1 MSHDHSNQDPKHAD
15 NKQATEQK
23 STDQRAADAKHVDIK
38 TVEYKHSEHRHH
50 HAPATKS
57 KTPSIHTER
66 YFNRELSWLE
76 FNARVLD
83 EACLPS
89 TPLLERLKF
98 LSIFNNNLDEF
109 FMVRVAGLRKMVQE
123 DIKSSSDSPDELPGE
138 VILKQIRGRV
148 GELMDVCYKQLNQE
162 VLPSLSKEGIDIL
175 QIHQLAADQR
185 ELMATYFHD
194 NVLPVLTP
202 LAVDPAHPFPFLTN
216 MSQYLVVMF
225 KEVNYNAH
233 TTNPPI
239 GLVEIPSVLPR
250 LIPVVTKT
258 DRKQFVLLEELVRV
272 HIDRI
277 FLGYEMADTQPLR
290 VTRNLD
296 YTLLENEVV
305 DLLKSVQRELTNRE
319 HQEAVRVEIGGKLP
333 KSVLML
339 LKRELHVSMDEIF
352 ELDIPLQIP
361 GLMALYHLPL
371 PHLKDPAF
379 NPRLPMQMMSNEDMF
394 SLISREDILLHHP
407 YDSFYPVIE
416 FLQVA
421 AHDPNVLAIKQTL
434 YRSGG
439 DSPIIEALI
448 AAAEN
453 GKQVTAVV
461 ELKARFDEKNNI
473 SWARR
478 LERAGVN
485 VVFGFVGLKTHAKA
499 TLVVRREG
507 SKLGRYVHLSTG
519 NYNSNTAKLYTDVS
533 LFSARNDLTND
544 VGQIFNILTGFN
556 IFSGEAKLRRKHIT
570 PEMKTISIAPVT
582 LRPKLLEMIQRE
594 MSHKKAGHKAHIV
607 AKVNALTDK
616 ELIDALYEASQVGVD
631 IKLIVRGMCC
641 LRPGVKGLSD
651 NIKVTSIVDRFLEHS
666 RIYYFENN
674 GKHEVLLASADM
686 SPRNM
691 DRRVEVCFPLTSSE
705 TKEHVVNHILNTYLK
720 DNVKSWSLQQD
731 GSYTRKHPHQGHP
744 EIRSQQKFIELA
756 RDYGIKSIPYEMAIR
771 HNTVKEKGTRP
782 VAKAKKTSV
791 KDH

>member
-1 MSHDHSNQDPKHAD
+1 MDQENIATHVPAEV
-15 NKQATEQK
+15 ATEPQQVVA
-23 STDQRAADAKHVDIK
+23 SGPHLN
-38 TVEYKHSEHRHH
+38 HH
-50 HAPATKS
+50 ATKS
-57 KTPSIHTER
+57 NVPRIHTDR

-98 LSIFNNNLDEF
+98 LSIFYSNLDEF

-123 DIKSSSDSPDELPGE
+123 DIKSSSDSPDELAGE
-138 VILKQIRGRV
+138 VILSQIRVRV
-148 GELMDVCYKQLNQE
+148 VELMETVYKQLHHE
-162 VLPSLSKEGIDIL
+162 VLPGLAKEQVEIVPIQQLSPEQKDTIG
-175 QIHQLAADQR
+175 Q
-185 ELMATYFHD
+185 YFRD
-194 NVLPVLTP
+194 NVQPVLTP

-216 MSQYLVVMF
+216 ASQYLVVMF
-225 KEVNYNAH
+225 KEVNYSIPAA
-233 TTNPPI
+233 NPPI

-250 LIPVVTKT
+250 LIPIVSKG
-258 DRKQFVLLEELVRV
+258 DKKQFVLLEELVKV

-277 FLGYEMADTQPLR
+277 FLGYEMADSQPIR

-319 HQEAVRVEIGGKLP
+319 HQEAVRVEVGGKLP
-333 KSVLML
+333 KSVMAI
-339 LKRELHVSMDEIF
+339 LKRELHVSLEEIY
-352 ELDIPLQIP
+352 ECEAPLQIP
-361 GLMALYHLPL
+361 GLMALYQLPL

-379 NPRLPMQMMSNEDMF
+379 NPRLPMQMMTNEDMF
-394 SLISREDILLHHP
+394 SMISKEDILLHHP

-453 GKQVTAVV
+453 GKQVTVVV

-499 TLVVRREG
+499 TLVIRKEG
-507 SKLGRYVHLSTG
+507 QKLGRYVHLGTG
-519 NYNSNTAKLYTDVS
+519 NYNSNTAKLYTDLS
-533 LFSARNDLTND
+533 LFSARLDLVDD
-544 VGQIFNILTGFN
+544 VGQVFNILTGFN
-556 IFSGEAKLRRKHIT
+556 IFSGEIKLRRKHLR
-570 PEMKTISIAPVT
+570 PELKTIAIAPVT
-582 LRPKLLEMIQRE
+582 LRPKLIELIQRE
-594 MSHKKAGHKAHIV
+594 INHKKSGHKAQII
-607 AKVNALTDK
+607 AKVNALTDR
-616 ELIDALYEASQVGVD
+616 ELIDALYQASQAGVD
-631 IKLIVRGMCC
+631 VKLIVRGMCC
-641 LRPGVKGLSD
+641 LRPGVKGLSE
-651 NIKVTSIVDRFLEHS
+651 NIKVTSIIDRFLEHS

-674 GKHEVLLASADM
+674 GKHEVFMASADM

-691 DRRVEVCFPLTSSE
+691 DRRVEVCFPLASGE
-705 TKEHVVNHILNTYLK
+705 VKEQALNHILNTYLK
-720 DNVKSWSLQQD
+720 DNVKAWNLLPD
-731 GSYTRKHPHQGHP
+731 GSYTRKHPSPGQP
-744 EIRSQQKFIELA
+744 EVRAQQKFIELA

-771 HNTVKEKGTRP
+771 HNTVKEKGARP
-782 VAKAKKTSV
+782 LAKTKKAQI
-791 KDH
+791 KDP

>member
-1 MSHDHSNQDPKHAD
+1 MSDSNRVIPPNLAGPVQAASAHEHPVASAVPPQAS
-15 NKQATEQK
+15 QATTH
-23 STDQRAADAKHVDIK
+23 SHVA
-38 TVEYKHSEHRHH
+38 R
-50 HAPATKS
+50 
-57 KTPSIHTER
+57 IHTDR

-83 EACLPS
+83 EACLAT

-123 DIKSSSDSPDELPGE
+123 DIKSSSDSPDELAGE
-138 VILKQIRGRV
+138 IILKQIRDRV
-148 GELMDVCYKQLNQE
+148 CELMTICYKQLHEE
-162 VLPSLSKEGIDIL
+162 VLPGLAKENIEIVNYA
-175 QIHQLAADQR
+175 QLPQENRNQLTD
-185 ELMATYFHD
+185 YFRD
-194 NVLPVLTP
+194 NVQPVLTP

-216 MSQYLVVMF
+216 MSQYLVVLF
-225 KEVNYNAH
+225 KDIDYSAN

-239 GLVEIPSVLPR
+239 GLVEVPSVLPR
-250 LIPVVTKT
+250 LVPVTWKP
-258 DRKQFVLLEELVRV
+258 DRKQYILLEDLVRAN
-272 HIDRI
+272 INRI
-277 FLGYEMADTQPLR
+277 FLGYEMSDAQPIR

-333 KSVLML
+333 KSVMAI
-339 LKRELHVSMDEIF
+339 LKRELHVSLEEIY
-352 ELDIPLQIP
+352 ECDSPLQIP
-361 GLMALYHLPL
+361 GLMALYQLPM
-371 PHLKDPAF
+371 PQLKDPAF

-394 SLISREDILLHHP
+394 AMISREDILLHHP

-507 SKLGRYVHLSTG
+507 NKLGRYVHLSTG
-519 NYNSNTAKLYTDVS
+519 NYNSNTAKMYTDVS
-533 LFSARNDLTND
+533 LFSARRELVDD
-544 VGQIFNILTGFN
+544 VGQVFNILTGFN
-556 IFSGEAKLRRKHIT
+556 IFSGELKLKRRHIT
-570 PEMKTISIAPVT
+570 PEMKTVSIAPLT
-582 LRPKLLEMIQRE
+582 LRLKLIELVQRE
-594 MSHKKAGHKAHIV
+594 ITNKKAGLKAQIV

-616 ELIDALYEASQVGVD
+616 ELIDALYEASQAGVEV
-631 IKLIVRGMCC
+631 KLIVRGMCC
-641 LRPGVKGLSD
+641 LRPGVKGLSE
-651 NIKVTSIVDRFLEHS
+651 NIKVTSIIDRFLEHS
-666 RIYYFENN
+666 RIYFFDNN
-674 GKHEVLLASADM
+674 GKGEVYMASADM

-691 DRRVEVCFPLTSSE
+691 DRRIEVLIPLVASDV
-705 TKEHVVNHILNTYLK
+705 KEHIVNHILNTYLK
-720 DNVKSWSLQQD
+720 DNVKAWSLRPD
-731 GSYTRKHPHQGHP
+731 GSYERKHAGQGQP
-744 EIRSQQKFIELA
+744 EIRAQQKFIELA

-771 HNTVKEKGTRP
+771 HNTVKEKGARP
-782 VAKAKKTSV
+782 LAKARKTQV

>member
-1 MSHDHSNQDPKHAD
+1 MTSLPDTIVIANALTDSATHREATFSHVQRVH
-15 NKQATEQK
+15 
-23 STDQRAADAKHVDIK
+23 TD
-38 TVEYKHSEHRHH
+38 
-50 HAPATKS
+50 
-57 KTPSIHTER
+57 R

-83 EACLPS
+83 EATLAT

-98 LSIFNNNLDEF
+98 LSIFNGNLDEF

-138 VILKQIRGRV
+138 LILKQIRERV
-148 GELMDVCYKQLNQE
+148 RELTVICHHHLSHE
-162 VLPSLSKEGIDIL
+162 VLPGLARENVEIVHIN
-175 QIHQLAADQR
+175 QLPTEARQGLND
-185 ELMATYFHD
+185 YFRD

-216 MSQYLVVMF
+216 MAQYLVVLF
-225 KEVNYNAH
+225 KDVNYHAEV
-233 TTNPPI
+233 TNPPI

-250 LIPVVTKT
+250 LIPISWKP
-258 DRKQFVLLEELVRV
+258 DRKQFVLLEELVRTN
-272 HIDRI
+272 IGKI
-277 FLGYEMADTQPLR
+277 FLGFELAEAHPIR

-333 KSVLML
+333 KSVLRL
-339 LKRELHVSMDEIF
+339 LKHELHVTDDEVY
-352 ELDIPLQIP
+352 ETPSPLQIS
-361 GLMALYHLPL
+361 GLMALYHLPM
-371 PHLKDPAF
+371 PHLKDPPF
-379 NPRLPMQMMSNEDMF
+379 NPRLPMQMMSNEDLF
-394 SLISREDILLHHP
+394 SMIAREDILLHHP

-416 FLQVA
+416 LLQVA

-473 SWARR
+473 GWARR

-499 TLVVRREG
+499 TLVVRRE
-507 SKLGRYVHLSTG
+507 SNKLTRYVHLGTG
-519 NYNSNTAKLYTDVS
+519 NYNSNTAKLYTDLS
-533 LFSARNDLTND
+533 LFTANPAIADD
-544 VGQIFNILTGFN
+544 VGQIFNVLTGFN
-556 IFSGEAKLRRKHIT
+556 ILTGELKLRRKHII
-570 PEMKTISIAPVT
+570 PDMNKIAIAPLT
-582 LRPKLLEMIQRE
+582 LRPKLYDLIKEEIRF
-594 MSHKKAGHKAHIV
+594 KKETGRGHIV
-607 AKVNALTDK
+607 VKVNAITDK
-616 ELIDALYEASQVGVD
+616 ELIDALYEASQAGVD

-641 LRPGVKGLSD
+641 LRPGVPGLSE
-651 NIKVTSIVDRFLEHS
+651 NIQVISIIDRFLEHS
-666 RIYYFENN
+666 RVYYFYAGGAQETW
-674 GKHEVLLASADM
+674 LASADM

-691 DRRVEVCFPLTSSE
+691 DRRVEVCFPLESPE
-705 TKEHVVNHILNTYLK
+705 VKEHLINHILTTYLSDTMK
-720 DNVKSWSLQQD
+720 AWNLNPD
-731 GSYTRKHPHQGHP
+731 GSYTRIKPQHGQP
-744 EIRSQQKFIELA
+744 EIRSQQKFIEAA

-771 HNTVKEKGTRP
+771 HNPVKEKGARP
-782 VAKAKKTSV
+782 VAKARKSHV

>member
-1 MSHDHSNQDPKHAD
+1 MDTDLINVKDIWPPMS
-15 NKQATEQK
+15 
-23 STDQRAADAKHVDIK
+23 DQIRQNIANTAGSVITPAEPAV
-38 TVEYKHSEHRHH
+38 
-50 HAPATKS
+50 APAAHTKEAPLGATVS
-57 KTPSIHTER
+57 KLSAIHTDR

-83 EACLPS
+83 EACLAS

-98 LSIFNNNLDEF
+98 LSIFSNNLDEF

-123 DIKSSSDSPDELPGE
+123 DIKSSSDSPDELSGE
-138 VILKQIRGRV
+138 VILKQIRERV
-148 GELMDVCYKQLNQE
+148 RELMEVCYKQLHTF
-162 VLPSLSKEGIDIL
+162 VLPELAKENIEIVPFM
-175 QIHQLAADQR
+175 QLPQENRTLLTQYFR
-185 ELMATYFHD
+185 E
-194 NVLPVLTP
+194 NVQPVLTP

-216 MSQYLVVMF
+216 MSQYLVVLF
-225 KEVNYNAH
+225 KDVNYNAN

-250 LIPVVTKT
+250 LVQVHWKP
-258 DRKQFVLLEELVRV
+258 DRKQYVLLEDLVRAN
-272 HIDRI
+272 INLI
-277 FLGYEMADTQPLR
+277 FLGYELSDAQPIR

-296 YTLLENEVV
+296 YMLLENEVV

-333 KSVLML
+333 KSVMAI
-339 LKRELHVSMDEIF
+339 LKRELHVSLDEIY
-352 ELDIPLQIP
+352 ETDSPLQIP
-361 GLMALYHLPL
+361 GLMTLYQLPM
-371 PHLKDPAF
+371 PHLKDPPF
-379 NPRLPMQMMSNEDMF
+379 NPRLPMQMISNEDMF
-394 SLISREDILLHHP
+394 AMISRDDILLHHP

-485 VVFGFVGLKTHAKA
+485 VVFGFIGLKTHAKA
-499 TLVVRREG
+499 TLVVRKEG
-507 SKLGRYVHLSTG
+507 NKLTRYVHLSTG
-519 NYNSNTAKLYTDVS
+519 NYNSNTAKMYTDVS
-533 LFSARNDLTND
+533 LFSARQDLTD
-544 VGQIFNILTGFN
+544 DIGQVFNILTGFN
-556 IFSGEAKLRRKHIT
+556 IFSGELKLKRKHLA
-570 PEMKTISIAPVT
+570 PEMKTLYFAPLT
-582 LRPKLLEMIQRE
+582 LRPRLIELIQRE
-594 MSHKKAGHKAHIV
+594 IANKKAGGKGQIAI
-607 AKVNALTDK
+607 KVNAFTDK
-616 ELIDALYEASQVGVD
+616 ELIDALYDASQAGVEV
-631 IKLIVRGMCC
+631 KLIVRGMCC
-641 LRPGVKGLSD
+641 LRPGVKGLSE
-651 NIKVTSIVDRFLEHS
+651 NIKVTSIIDRFLEHS

-674 GKHEVLLASADM
+674 GKSEVFLASADM

-691 DRRVEVCFPLTSSE
+691 DRRVELLFELVAPE
-705 TKEHVVNHILNTYLK
+705 VKEHIVNHILNTYLK
-720 DNVKSWSLQQD
+720 DNVKAWSLKPD
-731 GSYTRKHPHQGHP
+731 GSYERRQPAPGQP

-756 RDYGIKSIPYEMAIR
+756 RDYGIKSIPYDMAIR
-771 HNTVKEKGTRP
+771 HNTIKEKGARP
-782 VAKAKKTSV
+782 VAKSRKTQV